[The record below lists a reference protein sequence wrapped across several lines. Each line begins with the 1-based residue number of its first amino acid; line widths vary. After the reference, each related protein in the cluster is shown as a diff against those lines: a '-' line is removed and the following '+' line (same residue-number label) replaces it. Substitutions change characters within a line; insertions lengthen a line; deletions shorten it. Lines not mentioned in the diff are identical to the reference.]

1 MNFTNTYLSNTIE
14 LTDKKARYDNCAKAI
29 MADKQVLARI
39 AKHTTKEFK
48 GYDIPTIIQCIEGNP
63 EISTIPVHPGMKK
76 KTSEAIDGMKEESA
90 IPNEGTITFDIRFNM
105 VTLDEIQIK
114 IILNIELQ
122 NEYYE
127 SYHFEP
133 RAVFYCARM
142 ISEQLDHEFSADN
155 YDNLKKVYSIW
166 IFFNPPQ
173 KDSNTITEYSLEKKD
188 TYGKPVKGWNH
199 DYISIVFIRLSSIPG
214 VNSQHQLIS
223 MLDTLFSNK
232 LSTAEKKTILEQEH
246 QMKMTRQLE
255 GGTNLM
261 CNLSD
266 GIYNQGIE
274 QGIQQGIEKGIEKG
288 TMDTLAELIKKKL
301 DKGMSAEAISEIL
314 EIDLST
320 VLNLIE
326 EYHL

>member
-1 MNFTNTYLSNTIE
+1 MNFTNTYLSNIIE

-63 EISTIPVHPGMKK
+63 EISTIPIHPGMKK

-166 IFFNPPQ
+166 IFFNPP
-173 KDSNTITEYSLEKKD
+173 
-188 TYGKPVKGWNH
+188 H
-199 DYISIVFIRLSSIPG
+199 ISIVFIRLSSIPG

>member
-1 MNFTNTYLSNTIE
+1 
-14 LTDKKARYDNCAKAI
+14 
-29 MADKQVLARI
+29 
-39 AKHTTKEFK
+39 
-48 GYDIPTIIQCIEGNP
+48 
-63 EISTIPVHPGMKK
+63 
-76 KTSEAIDGMKEESA
+76 
-90 IPNEGTITFDIRFNM
+90 
-105 VTLDEIQIK
+105 
-114 IILNIELQ
+114 
-122 NEYYE
+122 
-127 SYHFEP
+127 
-133 RAVFYCARM
+133 
-142 ISEQLDHEFSADN
+142 
-155 YDNLKKVYSIW
+155 
-166 IFFNPPQ
+166 
-173 KDSNTITEYSLEKKD
+173 
-188 TYGKPVKGWNH
+188 
-199 DYISIVFIRLSSIPG
+199 
-214 VNSQHQLIS
+214 

-274 QGIQQGIEKGIEKG
+274 QGIQQGIEKG

-320 VLNLIE
+320 VLNLVE